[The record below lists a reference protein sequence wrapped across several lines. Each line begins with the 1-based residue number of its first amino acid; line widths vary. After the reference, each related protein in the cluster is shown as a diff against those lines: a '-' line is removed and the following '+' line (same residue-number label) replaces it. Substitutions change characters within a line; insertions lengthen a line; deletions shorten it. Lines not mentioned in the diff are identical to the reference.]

1 MLRLFASCLTMSSV
15 LVFGKC
21 VGANDD
27 VVELV
32 SHVKVTPAS
41 QKEPP
46 PVALEKWQDTQ
57 AGTEAANAWVLRTA
71 DDHGRGI

>member
-1 MLRLFASCLTMSSV
+1 MLRLFASCLTTGSV

-41 QKEPP
+41 QKELPLLRSRNGRTLKP
-46 PVALEKWQDTQ
+46 GQT
-57 AGTEAANAWVLRTA
+57 LRTL
-71 DDHGRGI
+71 GW

>member
-41 QKEPP
+41 QIDP
-46 PVALEKWQDTQ
+46 ALPLLRSRNGRTLKPGQT
-57 AGTEAANAWVLRTA
+57 LRTL
-71 DDHGRGI
+71 GW